1 MVNRIT
7 CAVVVCLLAGAC
19 ASAPKGPSIADK
31 MFELAG
37 MMSPSSLARAM
48 ATPLTFTV
56 PKDKSDEAW
65 GRVNSFI
72 ARYSTM
78 KIQTASDYI
87 IQTYNPTDKFN
98 AYGYTANRM
107 TKGDAVEISVDC
119 VYVESYQKQAIRN
132 AHLLAHYAATGEL
145 VDESLISR

>member
-72 ARYSTM
+72 VKYSTM
-78 KIQTASDYI
+78 KVQTVSDYI
-87 IQTYNPTDKFN
+87 IQTYNPIDNFH
-98 AYGYTANRM
+98 AWGYTANRM
-107 TKGDAVEISVDC
+107 TQGDAVEISVTC
-119 VYVESYQKQAIRN
+119 TYAWGHEKTATRN
-132 AHLLAHYAATGEL
+132 AHILALYAVTGEL
-145 VDESLISR
+145 DETLISR